1 MKLFRQCTVLIAA
14 GLLLSAFS
22 TKLLAQA
29 SDSGQAD
36 RSAKA
41 EASTTGCLTKDSN
54 GAYMLT
60 DSTGNKIA
68 VTGTTPDL
76 EKHAAN
82 HTVTLTGKM
91 TTDANGKP
99 AMEVS
104 KLKHVSDT
112 CKPPSQ

>member
-1 MKLFRQCTVLIAA
+1 MSLFRQCTLLIAA

-22 TKLLAQA
+22 TSLLAQA
-29 SDSGQAD
+29 DSGQAD
-36 RSAKA
+36 RKTES
-41 EASTTGCLTKDSN
+41 SMTGCLSKDSA
-54 GAYMLT
+54 GAYTLT

-68 VTGTTPDL
+68 VSGTTPDL

-112 CKPPSQ
+112 CKPQ

>member
-1 MKLFRQCTVLIAA
+1 MRLFRQCTLLIAA

-22 TKLLAQA
+22 TRLLAQA
-29 SDSGQAD
+29 GGQPEQ
-36 RSAKA
+36 SAKT
-41 EASTTGCLTKDSN
+41 ESSMTGCLSKDSN
-54 GAYMLT
+54 GAYVLT

-68 VTGTTPDL
+68 ISGTTPDL

-91 TTDANGKP
+91 GADASGKP
-99 AMEVS
+99 TMEVS

-112 CKPPSQ
+112 CKSQ

>member
-1 MKLFRQCTVLIAA
+1 MRLFRQCTLLIAA

-22 TKLLAQA
+22 TRLLAQA
-29 SDSGQAD
+29 DTSGQAEKKTE
-36 RSAKA
+36 S
-41 EASTTGCLTKDSN
+41 SMTGCLSKDSS
-54 GAYMLT
+54 GAYTLT

-68 VTGTTPDL
+68 VSGTTPDL

-112 CKPPSQ
+112 CKPQ